1 MSGSALTLFVPYS
14 PEGEPWVVRRA
25 HTVVETVASRDEAV
39 MAAFRLASDLSER
52 MGSGVGIEVQEP
64 DGDWQALS
72 PVQARRSARSFAK
85 LRNRDDHGDG
95 EKCA

>member
-1 MSGSALTLFVPYS
+1 MSGSALTLYVPYS

-52 MGSGVGIEVQEP
+52 MGSGVSIEVQES
-64 DGDWQALS
+64 DGNWHALS
-72 PVQARRSARSFAK
+72 PVQAHKSARSFAK
-85 LRNRDDHGDG
+85 LRNKSAHGD